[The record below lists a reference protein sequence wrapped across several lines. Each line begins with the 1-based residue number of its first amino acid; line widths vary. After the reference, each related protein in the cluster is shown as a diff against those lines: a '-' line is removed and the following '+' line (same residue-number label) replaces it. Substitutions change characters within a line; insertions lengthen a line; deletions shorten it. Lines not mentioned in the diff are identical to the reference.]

1 MVIALGTFIILAL
14 IFGPS
19 LWVKLVMWRYSSE
32 KPEMPGT
39 GGELAKHLVERFSL
53 KDVGVEVTEQG
64 EIIMIQLKKKLG
76 FHKSIMNLNH

>member
-1 MVIALGTFIILAL
+1 MVIALGTFTVLAL

-53 KDVGVEVTEQG
+53 KDVDVEVAVVVSVVAS
-64 EIIMIQLKKKLG
+64 G
-76 FHKSIMNLNH
+76 FNR